1 MVHKVCTAYVDG
13 AAKGNPGPAGLGVV
27 LLDGDGNTLREIA
40 EPLGCTTNN
49 VAEYHALIRAL
60 EEARALGCER
70 IRIFTD
76 SELMARQIE
85 GTYRVKTAHLWP
97 LYQQARLLMG
107 QFKEA
112 MLTSVPREQNK
123 RADMLSKI
131 GVSQAAT
138 QSSCNEQ
145 AV

>member
-1 MVHKVCTAYVDG
+1 MGHKICTAYVDG

-27 LLDGDGNTLREIA
+27 LLDDNGNTLREIA

-60 EEARALGCER
+60 EEARALGCEC

-76 SELMARQIE
+76 SELMARQVE
-85 GTYRVKTAHLWP
+85 GTYRIRTAHLWP
-97 LYQQARLLMG
+97 LYQKVQALMG

-112 MLTSVPREQNK
+112 TLTSVPREQNK
-123 RADMLSKI
+123 RADKLSNI
-131 GVSQAAT
+131 GVSQAESNASGNAQT
-138 QSSCNEQ
+138 
-145 AV
+145 V